1 MSKRIDAWLK
11 EHGSGESLLQTLLV
25 GYFGLQRE
33 SIVAQLRAMQGTPG
47 TAATLADQVFR
58 PREWDEQLRN
68 TVRQP
73 LRDIAY
79 GAASREWDEGQK
91 SPDYSAKKLLEPPPE
106 VKSDIDAEIETIL
119 ARPYWPE
126 INDTTRNLLVSAFE
140 EGIAAGESLYELAM
154 RVEDVLDQG
163 QNTIRGLLIART
175 ETTGA
180 LNAGHQ
186 AAQKRLAQLGVLAK
200 KEWFAVVDIH
210 TRDTHI
216 DAHGQ
221 QVAVNDNFQVG
232 SESAPYP
239 GHYGLSGKERCHC
252 RCTSLSVY
260 E

>member
-1 MSKRIDAWLK
+1 MTKTIDVWLK
-11 EHGSGESLLQTLLV
+11 EHGSGEGILQTLLV
-25 GYFGLQRE
+25 GYLGMQRE
-33 SIVAQLRAMQGTPG
+33 SVVGQLRTMPGSPG
-47 TAATLADQVFR
+47 TATTLADQVFR
-58 PREWDEQLRN
+58 PREWDEQLKN

-73 LRDIAY
+73 LKDMAY
-79 GAASREWDEGQK
+79 GAAAKEWESGQR
-91 SPDYSAKKLLEPPPE
+91 SPLYRKKQLLEPPPE
-106 VKSDIDAEIETIL
+106 VKADIDAEIETIL

-126 INDTTRNLLVSAFE
+126 INDTTRRLLVSAFE
-140 EGIAAGESLYELAM
+140 EGISAGESLYELAM

-180 LNAGHQ
+180 LNAGHL

-200 KEWFAVVDIH
+200 KEWFAVIDIH

-221 QVAVNDNFQVG
+221 QVPVNDNFQVG

-239 GHYGLSGKERCHC
+239 GHYGLSGAERCNC